1 MANTKKER
9 ESDVRGY
16 QEELDMDNVGMEVKE
31 IVYFDEP
38 GPANTKKILEFSK
51 KRIEALGINR
61 VVIGSAS
68 GFTVKNLVEMTK
80 DTNPKLDIVA
90 VTFGSEENPPKMPTP
105 AEWFYDHYE
114 HAKRIKENLKR
125 GIGLRKTSIYIDSRE
140 EFEKAGVRVFRMP
153 LAGLNLG
160 DPHGLNEEQKYVRDM
175 LRPFVSSI
183 DHLRPSDIQAGVDM
197 SLFTIISQGFRI
209 CLVCTILVTKNGL
222 IPEGEP
228 VLAIAGTGFAGG
240 GSDTAIIVQ
249 AGSSAK
255 TCLVRE
261 IIGLPKLK

>member
-1 MANTKKER
+1 MEKTRKER

-16 QEELDMDNVGMEVKE
+16 EEELDMDNIKMEVKE

-38 GPANTKKILEFSK
+38 GPANTKKILEFAL
-51 KRIEALGINR
+51 KRIEALGVHR

-68 GFTVKNLVEMTK
+68 GFTLKNFVEMTK
-80 DTNPKLDIVA
+80 NKKPKLDIVA

-105 AEWFYDHYE
+105 AEWFYDNYE
-114 HAKRIKENLKR
+114 QAKKIGENLKQ
-125 GIGLRKTSIYIDSRE
+125 GIGLRKTSIYVDSRE
-140 EFEKAGVRVFRMP
+140 EFKKAGVKICRMP

-160 DPHGLNEEQKYVRDM
+160 DPRGLTKEQKYVREI
-175 LRPFVSSI
+175 LSPFVSGI
-183 DHLRPSDIQAGVDM
+183 EHLRPSDFQAGADL

-209 CLVCTILVTKNGL
+209 CIVCAILAVKNGF
-222 IPEGEP
+222 IPEGETI
-228 VLAIAGTGFAGG
+228 LSIAGTGFAGG
-240 GSDTAIIVQ
+240 GADTALILQ

-261 IIGLPKLK
+261 IIGFPKLK